1 MELSG
6 QCDSSKSQLRWLYHT
21 PERDQGN
28 IPDQLKF
35 LQATRPW
42 PEARMEDKKDTRDGK
57 DSSSSS
63 EYETESEAVAK
74 APKEDNTPNEE
85 PDDAED
91 KEKSSSSSSEYET
104 DGNASDSDAPK
115 TRKRMQE
122 GSVMGSTIGGGW
134 DLNSYSLVPVNISF
148 SNLFYR

>member
-1 MELSG
+1 
-6 QCDSSKSQLRWLYHT
+6 
-21 PERDQGN
+21 
-28 IPDQLKF
+28 
-35 LQATRPW
+35 
-42 PEARMEDKKDTRDGK
+42 MEDKKDTRDGK

-134 DLNSYSLVPVNISF
+134 DLDSYSLVPVNISF
-148 SNLFYR
+148 SNLFYRYPFELSNSPRANLNFLSAACILAKDSNN